1 MEDWLGYRAD
11 LSKIFADLEQIS
23 PNTLK
28 GLQLLSEAAP
38 KASSLGAKM
47 CELIALAVAVTTRC
61 DGCIASMRTWP
72 AKPARPKKRSPKR
85 SASPSH

>member
-11 LSKIFADLEQIS
+11 LSKIFADVEQTS

-28 GLQLLSEAAP
+28 GVQLLSEAAP
-38 KASSLGAKM
+38 KASLGAKVR
-47 CELIALAVAVTTRC
+47 ELIALAVAVTTRC
-61 DGCIASMRTWP
+61 DGCIAFHADWP
-72 AKPARPKKRSPKR
+72 AKPGRPRKRSQKR